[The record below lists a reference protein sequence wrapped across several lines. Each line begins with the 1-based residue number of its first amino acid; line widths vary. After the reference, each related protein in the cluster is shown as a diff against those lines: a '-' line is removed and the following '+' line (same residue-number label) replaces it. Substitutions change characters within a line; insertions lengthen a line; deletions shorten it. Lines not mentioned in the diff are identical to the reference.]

1 MPDFA
6 RFLTRVREDLSRFRG
21 STDRL
26 CADRQ
31 MLHPLPRGQ
40 AAFVEAMREELA
52 WHCLHFP
59 EVAQVCWEAA
69 CLPRKLVTYRD
80 LSRIPEYAAR
90 DGGDARRE
98 RRRWDIV
105 ARNSLAD
112 LGWSR
117 LRRRAL
123 DGVPDELGTWHGRVV
138 VGRCREGNWHWPRL
152 VRVVGQRVFS
162 PCLRGGSR
170 VWVPAPAEPAQ
181 TPCPCGRGKQYVP
194 PSCSHEVNKD
204 FF

>member
-26 CADRQ
+26 CAHRQ

-40 AAFVEAMREELA
+40 DAFMEAMREELA

-59 EVAQVCWEAA
+59 SVAQLCWDAG
-69 CLPRKLVTYRD
+69 CLPRKLLTYAD
-80 LSRIPEYAAR
+80 LAHIPEYGEMP
-90 DGGDARRE
+90 GGDEARE
-98 RRRWDIV
+98 RRRWDRV
-105 ARNSLAD
+105 ARNCLAD

-117 LRRRAL
+117 LRRAAYQE
-123 DGVPDELGTWHGRVV
+123 VPAELGSWGGRVV

-152 VRVVGQRVFS
+152 VRVVQGRVFS

-170 VWVPAPAEPAQ
+170 LWVPAPAEAPQ
-181 TPCPCGRGKQYVP
+181 RECPCGRGSHYVAR
-194 PSCSHEVNKD
+194 SCSHEVNKT